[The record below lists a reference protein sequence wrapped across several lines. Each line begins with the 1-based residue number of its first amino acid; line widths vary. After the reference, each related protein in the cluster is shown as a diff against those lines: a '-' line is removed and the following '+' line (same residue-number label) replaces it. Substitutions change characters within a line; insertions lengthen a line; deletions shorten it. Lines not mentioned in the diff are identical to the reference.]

1 MQDAILSEKD
11 QLSVFKHQ
19 NDLEIKN
26 KSNNINLQDSQ
37 LIKKVGHVERVSYSI
52 DGWSSVAESN

>member
-1 MQDAILSEKD
+1 MQDPILSEKD
-11 QLSVFKHQ
+11 HLSVFKHQ

-52 DGWSSVAESN
+52 DG